1 MAKKSKLNIS
11 SPILYIALGV
21 LLMIFKMQT
30 LGWAMTIAGA
40 FFLLVGLL
48 DLLGKRIYSAIVNFA
63 IGAIILIIGW
73 TILEIVL
80 IVFGILV
87 AARGVMDLVEIVKSK
102 RRNALAIIVAAFT
115 VVIGIALAFGNL
127 IGNLIWIIGL
137 LLVIDGVLGL
147 LGLVDKKK

>member
-1 MAKKSKLNIS
+1 MVYAGPVLELAFHDNRRYAGVCVFTPDS
-11 SPILYIALGV
+11 GV

-30 LGWAMTIAGA
+30 LNWAMTIAGA

-87 AARGVMDLVEIVKSK
+87 AARGLMDLIEIIKSK
-102 RRNALAIIVAAFT
+102 TIKQAIDNALFA
-115 VVIGIALAFGNL
+115 GKEKNS
-127 IGNLIWIIGL
+127 
-137 LLVIDGVLGL
+137 
-147 LGLVDKKK
+147 